1 MNGTAIWAAGH
12 CRPSESAR
20 ELQRTNAPRPIMAN
34 SPVTSLEEKE
44 EPPLTIECPEQYL
57 SMTTT
62 FNDLKSVLMKLDSKI
77 WKRINVFVWTNDKVL
92 EGFYY

>member
-44 EPPLTIECPEQYL
+44 RTATYHRMPGTI
-57 SMTTT
+57 
-62 FNDLKSVLMKLDSKI
+62 
-77 WKRINVFVWTNDKVL
+77 L
-92 EGFYY
+92 EHDDDFQ